1 MKKSIDYYIV
11 MVLYCIVAVITYPF
25 FWLYEKYK
33 FYSEERPKLYGEI
46 EYLKEKLKVA
56 EEQREEYRDLYVSGE
71 YWQSECARLR
81 KLLSA
86 HGVTNK
92 QISNKRNRLKYG
104 KAQL

>member
-1 MKKSIDYYIV
+1 MKKSIDDYIE
-11 MVLYCIVAVITYPF
+11 MVLYCIIVVICFPF
-25 FWLYEKYK
+25 FWLYEKYV
-33 FYSEERPKLYGEI
+33 FYSEERSRLYGEI
-46 EYLKEKLKVA
+46 EYLKEKLEVA
-56 EEQREEYRDLYVSGE
+56 EEQREEYRNLYVSGE

>member
-1 MKKSIDYYIV
+1 MKLKSPGYYIEFALYAILA
-11 MVLYCIVAVITYPF
+11 VLTYPF
-25 FWLYEKYK
+25 FWLHEKYV
-33 FYSEERPKLYGEI
+33 FYSEERGRLYGEI

-56 EEQREEYRDLYVSGE
+56 EEQREEYRDLYVNGE

-92 QISNKRNRLKYG
+92 QISNKRKNLNKW
-104 KAQL
+104 K